1 MRSELRL
8 KDLKGDKAASKLMN
22 VKVPDS
28 VSRAIEKVAKAT
40 GSSKTATVVA
50 LLNEGLDVL
59 MESTPEARNRRPA
72 RRRRPRRGR
81 PPKKR

>member
-1 MRSELRL
+1 MRSQLRL
-8 KDLKGDKAASKLMN
+8 KDLHAETSPSKLMN

-28 VSRAIEKVAKAT
+28 VHSAIDRVSSEL

-59 MESTPEARNRRPA
+59 METTPEARTYRTQ
-72 RRRRPRRGR
+72 RRRKARRGR
-81 PPKKR
+81 PPKR

>member
-8 KDLKGDKAASKLMN
+8 KDLQSTKSPSKLMN
-22 VKVPDS
+22 VKVPDT
-28 VSRAIEKVAKAT
+28 VSRAIDKVSRAT

-59 MESTPEARNRRPA
+59 LATTPEARTHRPA
-72 RRRRPRRGR
+72 KRKAPRRGR
-81 PPKKR
+81 PPKR

>member
-8 KDLKGDKAASKLMN
+8 KDLQGEKSPSKLMN
-22 VKVPDS
+22 VKVPDT
-28 VSRAIEKVAKAT
+28 VSRAIEKVAKQM

-59 MESTPEARNRRPA
+59 FETTPEAHAKRPVK
-72 RRRRPRRGR
+72 RRRPRRGR
-81 PPKKR
+81 PPNR

>member
-8 KDLKGDKAASKLMN
+8 KDLQGEKSPSKLMN
-22 VKVPDS
+22 VKVPDT
-28 VSRAIEKVAKAT
+28 VSRAIEKVAKET

-59 MESTPEARNRRPA
+59 VRSTPEAKGRRPPVK
-72 RRRRPRRGR
+72 RKPRRGR
-81 PPKKR
+81 PPKR

>member
-8 KDLKGDKAASKLMN
+8 KDLRGTKTRSKLMN
-22 VKVPDS
+22 VKVPDAVS
-28 VSRAIEKVAKAT
+28 DAIDDVSRQL

-59 MESTPEARNRRPA
+59 RKTTPEARRKRAPRRKK
-72 RRRRPRRGR
+72 PRRGR
-81 PPKKR
+81 PPKR

>member
-8 KDLKGDKAASKLMN
+8 KDLQGEKSPSKLMN
-22 VKVPDS
+22 VKVPDT
-28 VSRAIEKVAKAT
+28 VSRAIEKVAKQM

-59 MESTPEARNRRPA
+59 FETTPEAHTRRPPK
-72 RRRRPRRGR
+72 RRRPRRGR
-81 PPKKR
+81 PPSR

>member
-8 KDLKGDKAASKLMN
+8 KDLGGHKAPSKLMN

-28 VSRAIEKVAKAT
+28 VSSAIDRISREL

-59 MESTPEARNRRPA
+59 VQTTPSARSRKPIQRRT
-72 RRRRPRRGR
+72 PRRGR
-81 PPKKR
+81 PPKR

>member
-8 KDLKGDKAASKLMN
+8 KDLKSTKSPSKLMN
-22 VKVPDS
+22 VKVPDT
-28 VSRAIEKVAKAT
+28 VSRAIEKVARET

-59 MESTPEARNRRPA
+59 LDTTPEARGRKPP
-72 RRRRPRRGR
+72 RRRPRRRGR
-81 PPKKR
+81 PPKR

>member
-8 KDLKGDKAASKLMN
+8 KDLQGDKSPSKLMN
-22 VKVPDS
+22 VKVPDT
-28 VSRAIEKVAKAT
+28 VSRAIEKVAKET

-59 MESTPEARNRRPA
+59 VRSTPEADGRRPA
-72 RRRRPRRGR
+72 VKRKPRRGR
-81 PPKKR
+81 PPKR